1 MNFSR
6 PEQLQELESKSE
18 FDLLIIGG
26 GIVGSAAL
34 EMAASRGL
42 RSVLL
47 EKNDFASG
55 ASGRSS

>member
-34 EMAASRGL
+34 QKKFLSYQTNL
-42 RSVLL
+42 V
-47 EKNDFASG
+47 KQI
-55 ASGRSS
+55 